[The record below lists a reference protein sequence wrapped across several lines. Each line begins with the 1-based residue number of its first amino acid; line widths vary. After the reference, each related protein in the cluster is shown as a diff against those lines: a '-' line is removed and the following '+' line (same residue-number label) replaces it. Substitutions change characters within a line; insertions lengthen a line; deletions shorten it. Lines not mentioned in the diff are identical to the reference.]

1 MESVTNFLVKR
12 NNALELNPPNANYNL
27 TTHGSDWL
35 WAVFCVMALSAIVL
49 LVLGHTTRPVGERAF
64 HELAAALCATAS
76 IAYFAMASDLGAT
89 PVQVEFVRGAAD
101 GGYPIPYRQVWYAR
115 YIDWTI
121 TTPMLLLEL
130 LLTTGL
136 PLSQL
141 FIIIFMDLVM
151 IETGLIGSL
160 VVSRYKW
167 GFFTFGC
174 AALIF
179 IWYMLLVPARASATR
194 LGTGFSRAYLISTS
208 ILSFLWLLYPIA
220 WGLCEGGNV
229 ISVDSEMVF
238 YGVLDILAKPAFS
251 FIHIMAISKLDYAR
265 LGLSSSKVSDGA
277 HQGLLGPEKV
287 NGSTAA
293 TPRASTATGITG
305 ANDGV
310 AGDGHRFHAAA
321 PGAQT
326 AERAV

>member
-1 MESVTNFLVKR
+1 MDSVADFVKR
-12 NNALELNPPNANYNL
+12 AGNDALALNPPNANLNL

-35 WAVFCVMALSAIVL
+35 WAVFCVMALSAIAL

-64 HELAAALCATAS
+64 HELGAALCATAS
-76 IAYFAMASDLGAT
+76 IAYFALASDLGAT
-89 PVQVEFVRGAAD
+89 PVLVEFLHGSQLVNGA
-101 GGYPIPYRQVWYAR
+101 YPYRQVWYAR

-141 FIIIFMDLVM
+141 FIVIFMDLLM

-167 GFFTFGC
+167 GFFAFGC
-174 AALIF
+174 AAEIF
-179 IWYMLLVPARASATR
+179 IWWMLLVPARASAAR
-194 LGTGFSRAYLISTS
+194 LGSGYSKAYMLSAS

-229 ISVDSEMVF
+229 ISVTSEMVF
-238 YGVLDILAKPAFS
+238 YGVLDVLAKPVFS
-251 FIHIMAISKLDYAR
+251 FIHVFAISKLDYAR
-265 LGLSSSKVSDGA
+265 LGLSSGKVSDGA
-277 HQGLLGPEKV
+277 HQGLLAGDNKH
-287 NGSTAA
+287 A
-293 TPRASTATGITG
+293 TPRASTATGV
-305 ANDGV
+305 NDGV
-310 AGDGHRFHAAA
+310 VGDGRGFHPA
-321 PGAQT
+321 GNT
-326 AERAV
+326 AV

>member
-35 WAVFCVMALSAIVL
+35 WAVFSVMALSAIVL

-89 PVQVEFVRGAAD
+89 PVQVEWVRGAAD

-160 VVSRYKW
+160 V
-167 GFFTFGC
+167 GFFAFGC

-179 IWYMLLVPARASATR
+179 IWYMLLVPARASAAR
-194 LGTGFSRAYLISTS
+194 LGTGFSRAYLTSTS

-238 YGVLDILAKPAFS
+238 YGVLDILAKPVFS
-251 FIHIMAISKLDYAR
+251 FVHILAISQLDYAR

-287 NGSTAA
+287 NGSAVA
-293 TPRASTATGITG
+293 TPHASTATGITG
-305 ANDGV
+305 NDGV

-321 PGAQT
+321 PGTQT